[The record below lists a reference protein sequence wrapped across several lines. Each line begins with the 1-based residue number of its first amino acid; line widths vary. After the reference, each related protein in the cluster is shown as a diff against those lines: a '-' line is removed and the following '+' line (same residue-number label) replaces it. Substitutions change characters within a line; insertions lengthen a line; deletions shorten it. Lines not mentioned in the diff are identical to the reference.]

1 MLEKLDK
8 CNICPHQCKVN
19 RNQGKIGRCKAT
31 EKIKIALT
39 NKDTRTPGPFATS
52 HRFISA

>member
-19 RNQGKIGRCKAT
+19 RNQGKVGRCNAT
-31 EKIKIALT
+31 DHLPIALY
-39 NKDTRTPGPFATS
+39 
-52 HRFISA
+52 